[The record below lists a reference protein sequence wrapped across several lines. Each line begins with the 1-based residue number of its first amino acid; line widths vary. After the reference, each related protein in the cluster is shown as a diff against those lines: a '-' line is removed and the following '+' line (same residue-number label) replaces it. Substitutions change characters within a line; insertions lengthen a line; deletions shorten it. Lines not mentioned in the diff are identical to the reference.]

1 MEEKNLI
8 RVIEKVNLDY
18 LNVLNSKEYNIGK
31 KIAGLKKMNIL
42 KIFEKIKRKIVLRNI
57 KENKQEENWTEKEKE
72 VLLNTELGNKKI
84 VIYSCITGNYDN
96 GKEPYYKSNNIDYIM
111 YTSNDVSGWTRK
123 EIPDKIKKLNN
134 PILINRYL
142 KFHPH
147 ELFEEKYDY
156 SIYIDGNIEIISDLS
171 VLTSLVNNKY
181 GFAFHRHYSRNCAY
195 DEAKFCIAYKKGNSK
210 KIKEQMKKYETEK
223 FPKNYGLLEGN
234 VIVNDLKNERARNI
248 MEQIW
253 NELNIAQTF
262 RDQLTIPYVLWK
274 NNIETKE
281 ISTLGKNVYKNP
293 KIRIERH
300 N

>member
-8 RVIEKVNLDY
+8 RLIEKVNLDY
-18 LNVLNSKEYNIGK
+18 LNILNSKEYNIGK
-31 KIAGLKKMNIL
+31 SFTGLKEKNIL
-42 KIFEKIKRKIVLRNI
+42 EIFKRIKRKMVLRNI
-57 KENKQEENWTEKEKE
+57 KENKQAENWTEKEYE
-72 VLLNTELGNKKI
+72 SLLNTYVRNKKI

-96 GKEPYYKSNNIDYIM
+96 TKKPYYKSNNIDYIM
-111 YTSNDVSGWTRK
+111 YTSNEVLGWARK
-123 EIPDKIKKLNN
+123 EIPNSIKKLNS

-147 ELFEEKYDY
+147 ELFQEKYDY

-171 VLTSLVNNKY
+171 VLISLVNSKY
-181 GFAFHRHYSRNCAY
+181 GFAFHRHYSRNCVY
-195 DEAKFCIAYKKGNSK
+195 DEAKFCIAYKKGNVK
-210 KIKEQMKKYETEK
+210 KIKEQIKKYKMEK

-234 VIVNDLKNERARNI
+234 VIVNDLKNERARNV

-253 NELNIAQTF
+253 DELNIAQTF

-274 NNIETKE
+274 NNIEVKE